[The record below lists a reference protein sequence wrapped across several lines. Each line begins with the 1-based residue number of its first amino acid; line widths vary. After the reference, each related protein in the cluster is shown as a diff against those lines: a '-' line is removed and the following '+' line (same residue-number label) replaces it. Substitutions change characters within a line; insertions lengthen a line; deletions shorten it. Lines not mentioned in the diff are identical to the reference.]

1 MWWEEHQEEERG
13 DGCLGDVFGFSRG
26 RVCLL
31 CCLQYENTP
40 LHEAARNGHEQAC
53 KVLLEGGAEVN
64 ARDKVMGVFGVCG
77 LD

>member
-1 MWWEEHQEEERG
+1 MWWEEDQEEERG

-31 CCLQYENTP
+31 CCLQDERTP
-40 LHEAARNGHEQAC
+40 LHWAACEGHEQAC

>member
-31 CCLQYENTP
+31 CCLQDERTP
-40 LHEAARNGHEQAC
+40 LHEAARWGRGQAC
-53 KVLLEGGAEVN
+53 KVLVEGGAEVN
-64 ARDKVMGVFGVCG
+64 ARDKVMGACGVRG

>member
-31 CCLQYENTP
+31 CCLQDERTP
-40 LHEAARNGHEQAC
+40 LHKAAAWGHEVC
-53 KVLLEGGAEVN
+53 KVLVEGGAEVN
-64 ARDKVMGVFGVCG
+64 ARTKVMGACCVCG